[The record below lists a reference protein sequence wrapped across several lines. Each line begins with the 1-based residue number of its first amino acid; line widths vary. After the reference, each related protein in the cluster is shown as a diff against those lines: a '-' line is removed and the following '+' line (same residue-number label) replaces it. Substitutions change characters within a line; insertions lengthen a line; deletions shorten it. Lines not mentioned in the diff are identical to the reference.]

1 VHSLFIKAQD
11 MMFEQKSDEQVRR
24 SWGKSDVSRDVI
36 DPLSEIPDPTPLL
49 LFTSKQRMS

>member
-11 MMFEQKSDEQVRR
+11 VMFEQKSDEQVWR
-24 SWGKSDVSRDVI
+24 SWGKSGVSRDVT
-36 DPLSEIPDPTPLL
+36 DSLSEIPDPTPLL